1 MNKNWK
7 SEIKWFVLSAIVA
20 FSIFWLLIAQFQNYN
35 WTLSPQYSDG
45 LWNLGLVFYFLCLT
59 AGLVYFIRF
68 MFNGQRIRLIKILA
82 VIFPGIGIFCF
93 LRASW
98 ILKNLDTFLSPTS
111 EKTESGF
118 TIYPPLSYSNEQY
131 EQLNELRELKYVT
144 DGILILLVVILL
156 TVLLVDWKRKKTAPN
171 KGYNL

>member
-98 ILKNLDTFLSPTS
+98 ILKNLESTLQLPPSAHVDPTTRNVNSIQIEILYFRSYAQTYLMYHLMCSANCFLC
-111 EKTESGF
+111 
-118 TIYPPLSYSNEQY
+118 SNLY
-131 EQLNELRELKYVT
+131 FV
-144 DGILILLVVILL
+144 
-156 TVLLVDWKRKKTAPN
+156 
-171 KGYNL
+171 